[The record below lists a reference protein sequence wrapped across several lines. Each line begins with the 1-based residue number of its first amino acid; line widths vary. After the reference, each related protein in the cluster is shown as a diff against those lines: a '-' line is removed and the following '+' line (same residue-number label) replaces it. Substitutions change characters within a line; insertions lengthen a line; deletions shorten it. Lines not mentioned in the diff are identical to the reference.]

1 MLGVATVVIVLCLN
15 SSASTTTIAA
25 GTELAAAEAPAEGY
39 LYFSV
44 TKNGTGT
51 TTYSYIS
58 PIGKATIPAGCMKV
72 AATIGTNLTEV
83 TGDQNAEDGN
93 FYFDKFI
100 TNNGEYAVKVIKI
113 VA

>member
-1 MLGVATVVIVLCLN
+1 
-15 SSASTTTIAA
+15 
-25 GTELAAAEAPAEGY
+25 
-39 LYFSV
+39 
-44 TKNGTGT
+44 
-51 TTYSYIS
+51 
-58 PIGKATIPAGCMKV
+58 MKV